1 LTRSIHTTKKETRA
15 SMAEETRLT
24 IVGNL
29 TRDPELRLVGDD
41 EVPVARFAVASTP
54 RIFKNNE
61 WTDGDPLFMECSA
74 WRKLA
79 ENVTESFTKGAR
91 VIVVGTLKQRS
102 YETDDGQKRTVTEM
116 TVEEVGASVRYATL
130 AIERNAKGGG
140 GGSRVQG
147 DPEWDGA
154 KKAAPAKAAKAAPA
168 KAAAAKAAPAAE
180 PAGDSFDDL

>member
-1 LTRSIHTTKKETRA
+1 
-15 SMAEETRLT
+15 MAEETRLT

-29 TRDPELRLVGDD
+29 TRDPEMRLVGDD
-41 EVPVARFAVASTP
+41 ETPVARFAVASTP
-54 RIFKNNE
+54 RIFKSNE

-91 VIVVGTLKQRS
+91 VVVVGTLRQRS

-116 TVEEVGASVRYATL
+116 TVEEIGASVRYATVT
-130 AIERNAKGGG
+130 IERNAKGGG
-140 GGSRVQG
+140 GGGRVQG

-154 KKAAPAKAAKAAPA
+154 KKAAPAKVAAKAAPA
-168 KAAAAKAAPAAE
+168 KAAAAKAAPAKAAAAPAAAAE
-180 PAGDSFDDL
+180 PAGDDFSDL